1 MKESPEPHNV
11 AAVPSTKAQ
20 KVSAAEILKIVVDTT
35 PHPDDFTDPSQKLRD
50 LGVIN
55 NDQAA
60 IHRAKIAKSM
70 KEKNGAIDPNKITSG
85 PSVTVADCTASVF
98 ENQDGV

>member
-1 MKESPEPHNV
+1 M
-11 AAVPSTKAQ
+11 AAKQVVQ
-20 KVSAAEILKIVVDTT
+20 KIPAAECLQIVIDST

-55 NDQAA
+55 KDETK
-60 IHRAKIAKSM
+60 IHRAKIGKKMQAK
-70 KEKNGAIDPNKITSG
+70 GGDIDPNKIKSG
-85 PSVTVADCTASVF
+85 PSVSVADCTSSVF